1 MSRLGLEFIIC
12 MKEEKDPSMYGDFI
26 EKVIK
31 HVGAVDT
38 SVRDVTVSKVLQT
51 VRDKSCKYVMGKED
65 DDSHDDDD
73 GIGPRDIEK
82 TFLHTE
88 MTSEVFHTISR

>member
-1 MSRLGLEFIIC
+1 MSRFGLEFIIC
-12 MKEEKDPSMYGDFI
+12 MKEGKDPSMYGDFI

-31 HVGAVDT
+31 HVGASDT

-51 VRDKSCKYVMGKED
+51 VRDKICKYVMGKED
-65 DDSHDDDD
+65 DDYDDD
-73 GIGPRDIEK
+73 GGGIVPRDIEK

-88 MTSEVFHTISR
+88 MTSGVFHIISR